1 MYELRGERTK
11 ESQEV
16 VKLIRARSAMD
27 RYAQG
32 DMEGALEAI
41 EASDIIPLDGDLRS
55 LNRRVDQFKF
65 MDPAI
70 TRNLGEILMLTM
82 NIIVGLHARTKT
94 ANISDIDRQSRL
106 ARLRQKAKAVST
118 LAGLQRMSISSDIL
132 GQLNRLEVKVA
143 H

>member
-1 MYELRGERTK
+1 
-11 ESQEV
+11 
-16 VKLIRARSAMD
+16 
-27 RYAQG
+27 
-32 DMEGALEAI
+32 
-41 EASDIIPLDGDLRS
+41 
-55 LNRRVDQFKF
+55 

-94 ANISDIDRQSRL
+94 ANISEIDRQSVSDVFKLREVLELNLSAMQRL